1 MPDLRTTAARRAD
14 GARTPSTRRRAG
26 TTVLAVLVTGALA
39 ACSSDGEDLDTTP
52 GGQVAYACALA
63 EQIGDE
69 HPAPEDWGT
78 AIGADAEPGAVAA
91 SALAALLGGA
101 TGFAHP
107 DHPELAEP
115 AVGIV
120 RSVQRMDLDGIEDGL
135 ADVRAACVDVDGTA
149 PEDLG
154 QAGQVAYACA
164 LARSVTDERGE
175 VSTWG
180 GILEDPAWTETM
192 AAAALVGAFTGGPVP
207 GAEAVGDALA
217 DVVTGVSRADAEQVQ
232 SGLEDL
238 VGSCPS

>member
-1 MPDLRTTAARRAD
+1 M
-14 GARTPSTRRRAG
+14 
-26 TTVLAVLVTGALA
+26 LAVLVTGALA
-39 ACSSDGEDLDTTP
+39 ACSSDDEGLDTTP

-115 AVGIV
+115 AADIV
-120 RSVQRMDLDGIEDGL
+120 RSVQRMDLAGIEDGL
-135 ADVRAACVDVDGTA
+135 TGVRAACVDVDGTP

-154 QAGQVAYACA
+154 QAGQVAYACD
-164 LARSVTDERGE
+164 LARHVTDERGE

-180 GILEDPAWTETM
+180 GVAEDPAWTETM

-207 GAEAVGDALA
+207 GAEDLGDASA
-217 DVVTGVSRADAEQVQ
+217 DVVAGVSRADAEQVQ
-232 SGLEDL
+232 AGLEDL